1 MLTPK
6 PTPNGSTE
14 LVLRGIFTLRR
25 AELEW
30 FYQEGCSWIFPEAFE
45 DYLRPIPAQERGDLI
60 SAYHRRLTDPDA
72 DVQLEAARAWSAWEG
87 KTLSLLPDAE
97 RVRRFSEDAYAL
109 AFARIECH
117 YFMHGGFFDADD
129 QLIRAAHRLRHIPG
143 VIVHGRY
150 DVVTPAKIAVDLA
163 RAWPEADLR
172 IVADAGHA
180 MTEAGIVHELVTAT
194 NRFAW

>member
-1 MLTPK
+1 
-6 PTPNGSTE
+6 
-14 LVLRGIFTLRR
+14 VLRGIFTLRR

-45 DYLRPIPAQERGDLI
+45 GYLRPIPPAERGDLI
-60 SAYHRRLTDPDA
+60 AAYYLQLTDPDP
-72 DVQLEAARAWSAWEG
+72 DVQLKAARAWSAWEG
-87 KTLSLLPDAE
+87 KTLSLLPDPE

-117 YFMHGGFFDADD
+117 YFVHGGFFDADD
-129 QLIRAAHRLRHIPG
+129 QLIRAADRLKRIPG

-180 MTEAGIVHELVTAT
+180 MTEAGIVHELVSAT
-194 NRFAW
+194 NRFAR